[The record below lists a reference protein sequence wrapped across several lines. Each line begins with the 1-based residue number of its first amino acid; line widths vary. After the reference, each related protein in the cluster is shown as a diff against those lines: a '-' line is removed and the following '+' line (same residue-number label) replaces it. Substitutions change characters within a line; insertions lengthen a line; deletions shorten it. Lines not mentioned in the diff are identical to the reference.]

1 MSRIIDLTL
10 LLSDGDRGVSITP
23 ARRLETDGWNATT
36 LNLYSHCGTH
46 MDAPIHFGVTDQTID
61 QLPVDKLMG
70 PAWVVNLDP
79 VEPRLLIEP
88 HHLGDIADK
97 LQPGESLIIRTGWS
111 SNYGQPAYRDELPR
125 ISENL
130 ARWCVDRKVRMLG
143 VEPPSVADVN
153 NAKEL
158 TTVHKILLAAGII
171 IIEGLTNLDKIS
183 RDKVTLVALPLKITG
198 GDGAPARVLAIE
210 EP

>member
-1 MSRIIDLTL
+1 
-10 LLSDGDRGVSITP
+10 
-23 ARRLETDGWNATT
+23 
-36 LNLYSHCGTH
+36 
-46 MDAPIHFGVTDQTID
+46 MDAPIHFGVTNQTID

-70 PAWVVNLDP
+70 EAWVVNVDP

-88 HHLGDIADK
+88 HHLGDVAEE

-111 SNYGQPAYRDELPR
+111 QYYGQPAYRDELPR